1 MRQSFVNYK
10 QISNSSFCQNN
21 SRPATSTV
29 MVIYNVLQQTDSQ
42 WRKSSKEE
50 KFLIFILP
58 SLIPDEPC
66 YKNSS

>member
-10 QISNSSFCQNN
+10 QISNSSFCENN
-21 SRPATSTV
+21 SRPATRV
-29 MVIYNVLQQTDSQ
+29 MVIYEGLFSKLTAGGE
-42 WRKSSKEE
+42 SSKEE

>member
-21 SRPATSTV
+21 SRPAASAV
-29 MVIYNVLQQTDSQ
+29 MVIYNVLQQTDSR
-42 WRKSSKEE
+42 WRKSPKEE